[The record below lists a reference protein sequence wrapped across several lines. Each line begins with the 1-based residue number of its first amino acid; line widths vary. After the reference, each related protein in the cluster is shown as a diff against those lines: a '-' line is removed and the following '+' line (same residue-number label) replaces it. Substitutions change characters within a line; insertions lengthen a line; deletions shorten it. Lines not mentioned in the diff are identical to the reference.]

1 MKASTSVLVLVL
13 SAPSL
18 AAAQDL
24 SGGVTLGFG
33 DHDISEFSQGLST
46 TTLDGRMKL
55 AFDNGLTLG
64 VSAGYIDVGIDE
76 VPFDFQGDF
85 IGLDLGY
92 RFANGMALGVYVEDL
107 TLSTDA
113 LPIDLSLRTVGL
125 SGSYSMEGLEFGA
138 FIGNTTTSPDIGLL
152 LDADV
157 NNFGLT
163 AKYAAMPNLDIA
175 GAFLRATIDTS
186 GTDVDIHLIGL
197 AASYDINEQFSVFGG
212 LSRTSVDLADL
223 DVTTMGL
230 GVGYDLTGM
239 MGMASNVSLEL
250 ARSDLSLGGDS
261 ADLDTIRLGLTFPLG
276 GAGTEAP
283 LNSVADSIF
292 NPRRG
297 ALNAALTGAF

>member
-1 MKASTSVLVLVL
+1 MKSSTSVLILVL
-13 SAPSL
+13 STPGL
-18 AAAQDL
+18 AAAQDIA
-24 SGGVTLGFG
+24 GGVTLGFG
-33 DHDISEFSQGLST
+33 NHDISEISQGLST
-46 TTLDGRMKL
+46 ASLDGRLKL
-55 AFDNGLTLG
+55 AFDNGVTLG
-64 VSAGYIDVGIDE
+64 VTAGYIDIGIDE

-92 RFANGMALGVYVEDL
+92 RFSNGMAMGVYVEDL
-107 TLSTDA
+107 TLGTDA

-138 FIGNTTTSPDIGLL
+138 FIGKTTTSPDIGLL
-152 LDADV
+152 LDADID
-157 NNFGLT
+157 NIGLT
-163 AKYAAMPNLDIA
+163 AKYAALPNLNIA

-186 GTDVDIHLIGL
+186 TTDEDIDLIGL
-197 AASYDINEQFSVFGG
+197 AAAYDINEQFSVFGG
-212 LSRTSVDLADL
+212 VSRTSVDLADL

-230 GVGYDLTGM
+230 GVGYDLTA
-239 MGMASNVSLEL
+239 MAGVSSTVSLEI
-250 ARSDLSLGGDS
+250 ARSDLSQGGGS

>member
-1 MKASTSVLVLVL
+1 MKTSTSVLVLVL

-92 RFANGMALGVYVEDL
+92 RFSNGMALGVYVEDL

-175 GAFLRATIDTS
+175 GAFLRATIDTP
-186 GTDVDIHLIGL
+186 GTDVNIDLIGL

-250 ARSDLSLGGDS
+250 AHSDLSLGGDS